1 MLYHR
6 GKPLLIQN
14 KIGYMSPRLATLEQT
29 AQFIPNLENESVFM
43 KIQDDNT
50 YLFAAMLPKE
60 ALKKASI
67 LNSIAEHSYSFN
79 TEKSNNDI
87 LDDDDENYE
96 SEHDEPTTPKVKS
109 NQKPNFL

>member
-50 YLFAAMLPKE
+50 YLFAAIMSPNMMNL
-60 ALKKASI
+60 LLLIII
-67 LNSIAEHSYSFN
+67 LNV
-79 TEKSNNDI
+79 TG
-87 LDDDDENYE
+87 NY
-96 SEHDEPTTPKVKS
+96 VY
-109 NQKPNFL
+109 